1 MTKSVHV
8 SVTVGYELRT
18 IILSANEWKNVK
30 SGKELTKSVDDY
42 YEGETFT
49 YDFRFNGD
57 MYDDASLVVTYDDG
71 GVGLIGKIK
80 NSQQFSYYFS

>member
-1 MTKSVHV
+1 MLIPI
-8 SVTVGYELRT
+8 TVGYELRT

-30 SGKELTKSVDDY
+30 SGKELTKSIDDY

-57 MYDDASLVVTYDDG
+57 MYDDASLVVAYYDG
-71 GVGLIGKIK
+71 GVGFIGKIK
-80 NSQQFSYYFS
+80 NSQQSSYYFS

>member
-1 MTKSVHV
+1 MLIPI
-8 SVTVGYELRT
+8 TVGYELRT

-30 SGKELTKSVDDY
+30 SGKELTKSIDDY

-57 MYDDASLVVTYDDG
+57 MYDDASLVVTYYDG
-71 GVGLIGKIK
+71 GVGFIGKIK
-80 NSQQFSYYFS
+80 NSQQSSYYFS

>member
-1 MTKSVHV
+1 MLIP
-8 SVTVGYELRT
+8 VTVRYELRT

-30 SGKELTKSVDDY
+30 SGKELTKSVGDY

-57 MYDDASLVVTYDDG
+57 MYDDASLVVAYYDG
-71 GVGLIGKIK
+71 GVGFIGKIK
-80 NSQQFSYYFS
+80 NSQQSSYYFS

>member
-1 MTKSVHV
+1 MLIP
-8 SVTVGYELRT
+8 VTVRYELRT

-30 SGKELTKSVDDY
+30 SGKELTKSIDDY

-57 MYDDASLVVTYDDG
+57 MYDDASLVVAYYDG
-71 GVGLIGKIK
+71 GVGFIGKIK
-80 NSQQFSYYFS
+80 NSQQSSYYFS

>member
-1 MTKSVHV
+1 MLIP
-8 SVTVGYELRT
+8 VTVGYELRT

-57 MYDDASLVVTYDDG
+57 MYDDASLVVAYYDG
-71 GVGLIGKIK
+71 GVGFIGKIK
-80 NSQQFSYYFS
+80 NSQQSSYYFS